1 MPRRR
6 KVQITIEET
15 QLRGYDLEEAM
26 RRCKNELVE
35 RIRKGY
41 GDETNRRK
49 IVELREK
56 WDLFKTVNPDTWR
69 SVEKEVVP

>member
-6 KVQITIEET
+6 KVQITIQET

-41 GDETNRRK
+41 GDEINRRR
-49 IVELREK
+49 IGELREK
-56 WDLFKTVNPDTWR
+56 WALFKEVDPDIWR